1 VFRQSWVASATQSN
15 PEQPKAFFLLH
26 FFDMRQG
33 CATQCNPTGLHLGCS
48 GLQLGCTLQ
57 PRATQSNPTCKK
69 HCVFTATQ
77 AQPRATQSNPKHYV
91 FYCFQRCATQV
102 QPSWVALGLHLGCT
116 WVALGC
122 SWVFPKIVP
131 KPSRNPEK
139 AMGNLPVIAFPPKMC
154 LSLPKTKKNCK

>member
-1 VFRQSWVASATQSN
+1 MQPSAT
-15 PEQPKAFFLLH
+15 
-26 FFDMRQG
+26 
-33 CATQCNPTGLHLGCS
+33 
-48 GLQLGCTLQ
+48 QLGCTWVALGCSQATPCNPEQ
-57 PRATQSNPTCKK
+57 PRATQSNPTCQTY
-69 HCVFTATQ
+69 CVFTATQ
-77 AQPRATQSNPKHYV
+77 LQPRATQSNPKHYV

-154 LSLPKTKKNCK
+154 LSLPKTLKNCK

>member
-1 VFRQSWVASATQSN
+1 MLMYAFRFNALGRFTSNPSATQSN
-15 PEQPKAFFLLH
+15 PSATQVQPKCYVFYCFP
-26 FFDMRQG
+26 R
-33 CATQCNPTGLHLGCS
+33 CATQVQPSAT
-48 GLQLGCTLQ
+48 QLGCTWVALGCSWVAPCNPEQ

-91 FYCFQRCATQV
+91 FYCFPRCATQV

-122 SWVFPKIVP
+122 SWVFPP
-131 KPSRNPEK
+131 
-139 AMGNLPVIAFPPKMC
+139 
-154 LSLPKTKKNCK
+154 NCA

>member
-1 VFRQSWVASATQSN
+1 MCNPVQPNWVALGLLWVAAGLHPATQSN
-15 PEQPKAFFLLH
+15 PEQP
-26 FFDMRQG
+26 R
-33 CATQCNPTGLHLGCS
+33 ATQHVKNTVFLQQPRRNPE
-48 GLQLGCTLQ
+48 Q
-57 PRATQSNPTCKK
+57 PRATQSIMFFTVFQGVQPKCNP
-69 HCVFTATQ
+69 
-77 AQPRATQSNPKHYV
+77 
-91 FYCFQRCATQV
+91 V